1 MLFLDL
7 GAYLLSTYTSIC
19 WLCNN
24 EDDPF
29 LFSISCLL
37 LDFKFLLFFRAFEV
51 FGVYF
56 VIIISVARSIFSFLF
71 ILFIIFI
78 SFAHAFFILLKP
90 KHDYSLNEPTNN
102 DDTNNPW
109 SLTNSYYPIE
119 NGEISSNPIFVQ
131 KPDKNTNMF
140 IDYGTALFS
149 TYLYLTGI
157 YNYFFFES

>member
-1 MLFLDL
+1 MFFLDL
-7 GAYLLSTYTSIC
+7 GAYLLSTYTSIDR
-19 WLCNN
+19 LYDN
-24 EDDPF
+24 EINPF
-29 LFSISCLL
+29 LLSITCLL

-71 ILFIIFI
+71 ILFIILI

-90 KHDYSLNEPTNN
+90 KHDYTLNEPTNN
-102 DDTNNPW
+102 DDANNPW
-109 SLTNSYYPIE
+109 SLTDSYYPIE

-149 TYLYLTGI
+149 TFLYLTGM
-157 YNYFFFES
+157 YNYFFFF